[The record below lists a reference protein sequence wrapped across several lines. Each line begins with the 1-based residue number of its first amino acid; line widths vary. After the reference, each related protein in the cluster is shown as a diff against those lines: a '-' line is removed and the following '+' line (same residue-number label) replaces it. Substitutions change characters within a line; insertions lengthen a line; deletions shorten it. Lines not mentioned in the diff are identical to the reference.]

1 MGDPVHFMFGSRVG
15 FSGSTDRLALFL
27 VTSNPSWR
35 QVAILDDFEWPYLRN
50 GSFIVT
56 PGGYLSAVIHS
67 TLAGIEPTT
76 LRLLVRR
83 DTSRA
88 TETTQIAKLHT
99 LENSDLQ

>member
-1 MGDPVHFMFGSRVG
+1 M
-15 FSGSTDRLALFL
+15 
-27 VTSNPSWR
+27 
-35 QVAILDDFEWPYLRN
+35 DDFEWPYLRN

-56 PGGYLSAVIHS
+56 PGSYLSAVIDS

-83 DTSRA
+83 ATSRA